1 MPSFLYTE
9 VRSPGGTGVP
19 TNTVYEYGWRLSGV
33 AWVIELAL
41 PGEGRE
47 DIKKKVIKIKIIND
61 LLSFWMFELFV
72 FISHEKNLF
81 NLKYSLLYI
90 YLIFMSTI
98 TSDNC
103 ANTKFRKALFICK
116 SIKI

>member
-1 MPSFLYTE
+1 
-9 VRSPGGTGVP
+9 
-19 TNTVYEYGWRLSGV
+19 
-33 AWVIELAL
+33 
-41 PGEGRE
+41 
-47 DIKKKVIKIKIIND
+47 
-61 LLSFWMFELFV
+61 MFELFV